1 MMFRSTFWL
10 LLCFSC
16 LAISACSTSGSAV
29 RSGTATAVTTSR
41 TAMPPPDTTSS
52 GGVYIGV
59 SDYRIGPQDL
69 IDISVF
75 QVADLARTVRV
86 NTAGQISLP
95 LVGTIQAGGMTV
107 QGLEVEIAKKLEEKF
122 LQNPQVTV
130 FIKEYASQRVTVEGA
145 VVRPGI
151 FPLTGRTSLLQCIA
165 ISGGF
170 LQLADPKGVVIFR
183 QVGGKKMAA
192 VFDIKAIRAGNAED
206 PLVYGDDIIVV
217 ETSGSKT
224 ALSRFIQ
231 AVPFLNVFGLIP

>member
-1 MMFRSTFWL
+1 MMSRCTFWFA
-10 LLCFSC
+10 LCLWC
-16 LAISACSTSGSAV
+16 LTVAGCSTGGSAV
-29 RSGTATAVTTSR
+29 RSGTATAVITSR

-95 LVGTIQAGGMTV
+95 LVGTLQAGGLTV
-107 QGLEVEIAKKLEEKF
+107 QDLEIAIAKKLEDKF

-165 ISGGF
+165 ISGG
-170 LQLADPKGVVIFR
+170 LLPLADPKGVVIFR

-206 PLVYGDDIIVV
+206 PLVYGDDVIVV
-217 ETSGSKT
+217 DTSGSKT
-224 ALSRFIQ
+224 ALSHFIQ
-231 AVPFLNVFGLIP
+231 AVPFLNIFHIIP

>member
-1 MMFRSTFWL
+1 
-10 LLCFSC
+10 
-16 LAISACSTSGSAV
+16 
-29 RSGTATAVTTSR
+29 
-41 TAMPPPDTTSS
+41 MPPPDTTSS

-145 VVRPGI
+145 VIRPGI

-165 ISGGF
+165 ISGG
-170 LQLADPKGVVIFR
+170 LLPLADPKGVVIFR

-217 ETSGSKT
+217 DTSGSKT
-224 ALSRFIQ
+224 ALGNIIRAI
-231 AVPFLNVFGLIP
+231 PFLNVFGLIP

>member
-1 MMFRSTFWL
+1 
-10 LLCFSC
+10 
-16 LAISACSTSGSAV
+16 
-29 RSGTATAVTTSR
+29 
-41 TAMPPPDTTSS
+41 MPPPDTTSS

-107 QGLEVEIAKKLEEKF
+107 QGLEVEIARKLEEKF

-151 FPLTGRTSLLQCIA
+151 FPLTGRTSLLQCVA

-170 LQLADPKGVVIFR
+170 LPLADPKGVVIFR

-192 VFDIKAIRAGNAED
+192 VYDIKAIRAGNAED

>member
-1 MMFRSTFWL
+1 
-10 LLCFSC
+10 
-16 LAISACSTSGSAV
+16 
-29 RSGTATAVTTSR
+29 
-41 TAMPPPDTTSS
+41 
-52 GGVYIGV
+52 VYIGV